1 VTAPR
6 LDILRTAVRTQHGEW
21 TTHRVLR
28 LYKTRGHNVPFRG
41 TARRD
46 LAQVTREGLLTRDDT
61 DPGRRVFR
69 PRHTHLTKQ
78 HQQNGA

>member
-1 VTAPR
+1 MTATR
-6 LDILRTAVRTQHGEW
+6 LDTLRDAVRTQPGEW

-46 LAQVTREGLLTRDDT
+46 LAQVTREGLLDLDDT
-61 DPGRRVFR
+61 NPGRRVFR
-69 PRHTHLTKQ
+69 PRPACWRPKQ
-78 HQQNGA
+78 A